1 MASTGQGKKRPA
13 KPAAKDDS
21 GQQPSGEA
29 ASPEQ
34 PPEIPP
40 EIPPEK
46 PSEKPAE
53 NPMLWMNDSPEWG
66 MKAVPG
72 KRGMTLDDIAIG
84 SYGEIPEQSQ
94 EMTRMPRGAFHVP
107 GVPRLE
113 FYPLSKKVDLW
124 SDNAAALYEEG
135 IQRRW
140 MAHLDVPWDSI
151 EPLPRELELSMCQLC
166 TELAQQATIETD
178 AIGAW
183 IGRMNYAYYEVKTF
197 LASELYDAARHYD
210 VFRTRALANGGAL
223 GLESPGMINRRIIES
238 RAGWTETAVFLYL
251 LRGSFTLMLY
261 RYGEAYALNP
271 AEKLLFRLCIQDKA
285 RHLAYGMAHV
295 KYAISEMGGDF
306 AVGMLRMMSGVE
318 RDMATEM
325 KDPVLWEALAI
336 IFGGGL
342 ENITSGMEVV
352 KELQK
357 RYVNEYIARM
367 QWVGINKTLE
377 NLAPGLAA
385 YSIKEAASPGAP
397 A

>member
-1 MASTGQGKKRPA
+1 MASIDQGKNQSGKSGA
-13 KPAAKDDS
+13 KKD
-21 GQQPSGEA
+21 GQANDGPG
-29 ASPEQ
+29 EQ
-34 PPEIPP
+34 PEDESKPE
-40 EIPPEK
+40 EK
-46 PSEKPAE
+46 T
-53 NPMLWMNDSPEWG
+53 MDWMADSPEWG
-66 MKAVPG
+66 TKALPG
-72 KRGMTLDDIAIG
+72 KKGLTLDGIAIG
-84 SYGEIPEQSQ
+84 SYGDIPERSE

-124 SDNAAALYEEG
+124 ADNAADLYEEA

-140 MAHLDVPWDSI
+140 MAHVDVPWESL
-151 EPLPRELELSMCQLC
+151 EPLPRELELSMCQFC

-178 AIGAW
+178 SIGQW

-197 LASELYDAARHYD
+197 LATELYDSARHYD
-210 VFRTRALANGGAL
+210 VFRKRALANGGTL
-223 GLESPGMINRRIIES
+223 GLESPGAINRRIIES
-238 RAGWTETAVFLYL
+238 RAGWTETAVFLYM

-271 AEKLLFRLCIQDKA
+271 VEKQIFRLCIQDKA

-295 KYAISEMGGDF
+295 RYAISQMGDDY

-325 KDPVLWEALAI
+325 KDQVLWEALAI

-342 ENITSGMEVV
+342 ENISAGMEVV
-352 KELQK
+352 KELQE

-367 QWVGINKTLE
+367 QWVGIDKTLE
-377 NLAPGLAA
+377 NLPQELAA
-385 YSIKEAASPGAP
+385 YANQESAQESGAP
-397 A
+397 V